1 MVVELVLVAFGGMAA
16 TIMLIISAAIK
27 FGWLGCLHVVLT
39 VCAVGVWFAAASLVD
54 GEDDSRD

>member
-1 MVVELVLVAFGGMAA
+1 MVLVAFGGMAA

-39 VCAVGVWFAAASLVD
+39 VCAVGVWFAAASMVD
-54 GEDDSRD
+54 GEDDRRKED

>member
-1 MVVELVLVAFGGMAA
+1 MVLVAFGGMAA

-39 VCAVGVWFAAASLVD
+39 VCAVGVWFAAASMAGND
-54 GEDDSRD
+54 NDNQG

>member
-1 MVVELVLVAFGGMAA
+1 MVLVAFGGMAA

-39 VCAVGVWFAAASLVD
+39 VISVGVWFAAASMVD
-54 GEDDSRD
+54 GEDDNQD

>member
-1 MVVELVLVAFGGMAA
+1 MVLVAFGGMAA

-39 VCAVGVWFAAASLVD
+39 VCAVGVWFAAASMV
-54 GEDDSRD
+54 GDDNNNRD

>member
-1 MVVELVLVAFGGMAA
+1 MELVAFGGMAA

-39 VCAVGVWFAAASLVD
+39 VITVGVWFAAASMVD

>member
-1 MVVELVLVAFGGMAA
+1 MVIVAFGGMAA

-39 VCAVGVWFAAASLVD
+39 VIAVGVWFAAASMV
-54 GEDDSRD
+54 GDDNDNQD

>member
-1 MVVELVLVAFGGMAA
+1 MVLVAFGGMAA

-39 VCAVGVWFAAASLVD
+39 VIAVGVWFAAASMVD
-54 GEDDSRD
+54 KDDDNQD

>member
-1 MVVELVLVAFGGMAA
+1 MVLVALGGMAT

-39 VCAVGVWFAAASLVD
+39 VIAVGVWFSAASMVD
-54 GEDDSRD
+54 KDDDKQE

>member
-1 MVVELVLVAFGGMAA
+1 MVLVAFGGMAA

-39 VCAVGVWFAAASLVD
+39 VCAVGVWFAAASMVD
-54 GEDDSRD
+54 GEDEDDRGQ

>member
-1 MVVELVLVAFGGMAA
+1 MVIVAFGGMAA

-39 VCAVGVWFAAASLVD
+39 VCAVGVWFAAASMVCD
-54 GEDDSRD
+54 DNDSRD

>member
-1 MVVELVLVAFGGMAA
+1 MVLVAFGGMAA

-39 VCAVGVWFAAASLVD
+39 VCAVGVWFAAASMVEND
-54 GEDDSRD
+54 NDNQG

>member
-1 MVVELVLVAFGGMAA
+1 MVLVAFGGMAT

-39 VCAVGVWFAAASLVD
+39 VCAVGVWFAAASMVD
-54 GEDDSRD
+54 GEDDNQE